1 MNRPLRALL
10 LAAGLGTR
18 LRPLTLH
25 TPKCLVP
32 INGEPLLGRWLHQLE
47 QAGCEAVLVNTHY
60 LAEQVEAYLQSW
72 QSPRMAVHTV
82 HEPELLGTAGTLLA
96 NQSFF
101 SGCTGLLIHADNA
114 MAESLRPFLAAH
126 HNRHAGSLLTM
137 LTFNTAT
144 PSSCGI
150 VEIDDQH
157 IVQGFHEKVVNPP
170 SNRANGAL
178 YAFESPLL
186 DQLNRMAPP
195 PSDFSTEV
203 IPSLTGSIQTWHT
216 DQAYLD
222 IGTPEA
228 LSTAQEL
235 LNQQP

>member
-1 MNRPLRALL
+1 MSRPLRALL

-18 LRPLTLH
+18 LRPITLH

-32 INGEPLLGRWLHQLE
+32 ISGEPLLGRWLRQLE

-60 LAEQVEAYLQSW
+60 LAEQVESYLLSW
-72 QSPRMAVHTV
+72 HSSTMAVHSV
-82 HEPELLGTAGTLLA
+82 REPELLGTAGTLMA

-101 SGCTGLLIHADNA
+101 NGCTGLLIHADNA
-114 MAESLRPFLAAH
+114 MAEGLRPFLDAH
-126 HNRHAGSLLTM
+126 HKRLAGCLVTM
-137 LTFNTAT
+137 LTIKTTT

-157 IVQGFHEKVVNPP
+157 IVQGFHEKVVKPP
-170 SNRANGAL
+170 GDRANGAL

-186 DQLNRMAPP
+186 DRLNHMAPP

-203 IPSLTGSIQTWHT
+203 IPSLMGRIQAWHT

-228 LSTAQEL
+228 LAAAQQL
-235 LNQQP
+235 LNQHP

>member
-1 MNRPLRALL
+1 MSQSLRALL

-32 INGEPLLGRWLHQLE
+32 IGGVPLLGRWLRQLE
-47 QAGCEAVLVNTHY
+47 QAGCTAVLVNTHY
-60 LAEQVEAYLQSW
+60 LAEQVEVYLQSW
-72 QSPRMAVHTV
+72 HSSTMTVHTV

-114 MAESLRPFLAAH
+114 MAEGLRPFLAAH
-126 HNRHAGSLLTM
+126 HNRQMGCLLTM
-137 LTFNTAT
+137 LTFKTES

-150 VEIDDQH
+150 VELDEQNIL
-157 IVQGFHEKVVNPP
+157 QGFHEKVGNPP
-170 SNRANGAL
+170 GNRANGAL
-178 YAFESPLL
+178 YAFEPPLL
-186 DQLNRMAPP
+186 DHLNSMAPP
-195 PSDFSTEV
+195 PSDFSTEA
-203 IPSLTGSIQTWHT
+203 IPRMLGRIQTWHT

-228 LSTAQEL
+228 LATAQQL
-235 LNQQP
+235 LNQES

>member
-1 MNRPLRALL
+1 MSRPLRALL

-25 TPKCLVP
+25 TPKCLVT
-32 INGEPLLGRWLHQLE
+32 IGGVPLLGRRLHQLE
-47 QAGCEAVLVNTHY
+47 QAGCEAALVNTHY
-60 LAEQVEAYLQSW
+60 LAEQVETYLQSW
-72 QSPRMAVHTV
+72 HSSKMAVHTV

-114 MAESLRPFLAAH
+114 MAESLQPFLTAH
-126 HNRHAGSLLTM
+126 HNRQAGCLLTM
-137 LTFNTAT
+137 LTFKTDT

-150 VEIDDQH
+150 VEIDDQQ
-157 IVQGFHEKVVNPP
+157 IAVGFHEKIMNPP
-170 SNRANGAL
+170 GNRANGAL
-178 YAFESPLL
+178 YGFEPPLL

-203 IPSLTGSIQTWHT
+203 IPRLMGRIQTWHT

-222 IGTPEA
+222 IGTPETLA
-228 LSTAQEL
+228 RAQQL
-235 LNQQP
+235 LN